1 MAVLKALKRSPGAF
15 WGNPVIALPIIA
27 LVLLQTP
34 SFAAEFLDPFLAM
47 VLSVGV
53 SVIFVFLVPY
63 FQGGV
68 IGMADEALDESTSIG
83 TFHTAGT
90 SNYVSIFGAYL
101 MLIAI
106 NVVLG
111 IGILLVIVLGL
122 GAAYFGGNASVG
134 GVSFVFLAAF
144 GILVALGYLLF
155 NFFIQF
161 YPQSI
166 VIDDYG
172 AIGGLKH
179 SIGVVRRNVLASV
192 GYSLVAGGIGIGF
205 GILAGVISIF
215 ASPNSMATLATE
227 TPPLTWFI
235 AFGIIGGLLSVI
247 LGTFMAIFSVSFYR
261 VITEEDGSKQRPTP
275 DL

>member
-1 MAVLKALKRSPGAF
+1 MAVLKALKRTPSAF
-15 WGNPVIALPIIA
+15 WRNPVIALPMIA

-47 VLSVGV
+47 ALSLSLSVV
-53 SVIFVFLVPY
+53 FVFLVPY

-68 IGMADEALDESTSIG
+68 IGMADEALNGPTSMG
-83 TFHTAGT
+83 TFFSAGK

-106 NVVLG
+106 NIVLG
-111 IGILLVIVLGL
+111 IGILLVFFLGL
-122 GAAYFGGNASVG
+122 GAAYIGGNG
-134 GVSFVFLAAF
+134 GGGGAGFVILAVF
-144 GILVALGYLLF
+144 GVLVALGYLLF

-166 VIDDYG
+166 VLDDYG

-179 SIGVVRRNVLASV
+179 SIGVVRQNILSTF
-192 GYSLVAGGIGIGF
+192 GYSLVAGAIGIGF
-205 GILAGVISIF
+205 GMFAGVISVL
-215 ASPNSMATLATE
+215 ASPNSMATLTTE

-235 AFGIIGGLLSVI
+235 AFGIIGGILTVI
-247 LGTFMAIFSVSFYR
+247 VGTFMAIFSVSFYR
-261 VITEEDGSKQRPTP
+261 SITEGDGSQLHPTP
-275 DL
+275 EL

>member
-15 WGNPVIALPIIA
+15 WRNPVIALPMIA

-47 VLSVGV
+47 VLSVGI
-53 SVIFVFLVPY
+53 SVIFVFVLPY
-63 FQGGV
+63 FQGGI

-83 TFHTAGT
+83 TFHAAGT
-90 SNYVSIFGAYL
+90 SNYLSIFGAYL
-101 MLIAI
+101 LLIAI

-111 IGILLVIVLGL
+111 IGMVLVFFFGL
-122 GAAYFGGNASVG
+122 GAAYFGDNAGIG
-134 GVSFVFLAAF
+134 GASFVVLAVF
-144 GILVALGYLLF
+144 GVLVALGYLLF

-179 SIGVVRRNVLASV
+179 SLGVVRRNVLATF
-192 GYSLVAGGIGIGF
+192 GYSLVAAVIGIGF
-205 GILAGVISIF
+205 GVFAGVISVF

-235 AFGIIGGLLSVI
+235 AFGVVGGILTVI

-261 VITEEDGSKQRPTP
+261 AITDDDGNQSRPTP
-275 DL
+275 EL

>member
-1 MAVLKALKRSPGAF
+1 MAVLKALKRTPGAF
-15 WGNPVIALPIIA
+15 LRNPVIALPMVA

-47 VLSVGV
+47 VLSVGI
-53 SVIFVFLVPY
+53 SVIFVFVVPY
-63 FQGGV
+63 FQGGI
-68 IGMADEALDESTSIG
+68 IGMADEALGESTSIG

-90 SNYVSIFGAYL
+90 SNYLSIFGAYL

-111 IGILLVIVLGL
+111 FGILLVFIFGL
-122 GAAYFGGNASVG
+122 GAAYFGDNAGMG
-134 GVSFVFLAAF
+134 GASFAVLAVF
-144 GILVALGYLLF
+144 GVLVALGYLLF
-155 NFFIQF
+155 NIFIQF

-179 SIGVVRRNVLASV
+179 SVGVVRRNVLATV

-215 ASPNSMATLATE
+215 ASPNSMATLTTE

-235 AFGIIGGLLSVI
+235 AFGIVGGVLTVL

-261 VITEEDGSKQRPTP
+261 MITGEDSSQQRPTP
-275 DL
+275 EL